1 MSFVVK
7 DPSTFRNMMQKNKD
21 AIQKMPVEKKNYSF
35 DDNEEAD
42 SLTDE
47 LGLTT
52 INSDEVKK

>member
-1 MSFVVK
+1 
-7 DPSTFRNMMQKNKD
+7 MMQKNKD

-52 INSDEVKK
+52 INSDEAKK